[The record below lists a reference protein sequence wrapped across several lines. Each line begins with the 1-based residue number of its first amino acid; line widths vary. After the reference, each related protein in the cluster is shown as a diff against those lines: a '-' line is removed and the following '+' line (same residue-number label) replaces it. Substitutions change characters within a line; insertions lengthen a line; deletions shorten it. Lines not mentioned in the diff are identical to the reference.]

1 MYIFALQCNSKYIN
15 YMEIKIMKNVQDSY
29 KQKLKQNAECVH
41 ILPCGNALR
50 E

>member
-1 MYIFALQCNSKYIN
+1 
-15 YMEIKIMKNVQDSY
+15 METNIVKNVQDCY

-41 ILPCGNALR
+41 ILSCGNALK

>member
-1 MYIFALQCNSKYIN
+1 
-15 YMEIKIMKNVQDSY
+15 MKNVQDCY

-41 ILPCGNALR
+41 ISPCDNALR